1 LLSLHIHSKRSM
13 QEYKK
18 IKSALISVFY
28 KDGLDELVSE
38 LVTNGVT
45 LYSTGGTR
53 TYLESLGHQVEAV
66 EDLTSYPSILGGRVK
81 TLHPK
86 VFGGI
91 LGRREEASD
100 LSQLEEFDIPLIDLV
115 IVDLYPFTET
125 ISKGASE
132 QEIIEKIDIGGVSL
146 IRAAAK
152 NFNDVVIISSKS
164 QYAAFL
170 YLLRKNNTSTS
181 LKQRKTF
188 AGQAFSTSAA
198 YDAAIANWFNP
209 PAEIKSLRYGEN
221 PHQKA
226 LFSGDLQ
233 NVFTQLHGKEI
244 SYNNLLDI
252 DAALSLIEEFP
263 SGGCAVIKHNNAC
276 GAALSD
282 STMKAWEMALAGD
295 PVSAFGG
302 IIVFN
307 TPIDLETATAL
318 DALFFEILL
327 APDFSDE
334 ALEKLKSKKNRII
347 LKTMEFERPAQKI
360 RTVLNGVLV
369 QDRDNKV
376 ELREDFNWV
385 SNTKPDT
392 SREGDFIFANLL
404 VKHTKSNAIVLVKN
418 NQLIASG
425 TGQTSRVDAL
435 NQAID
440 KAKRMGFEAKGS
452 VMASDAFF
460 PFADCI
466 EIAANAG
473 ITTIIQPGG
482 SIRDKEVIDAANNH
496 QIAMAIT
503 GTRHFNH

>member
-1 LLSLHIHSKRSM
+1 MPERKR
-13 QEYKK
+13 

-28 KDGLDELVSE
+28 KDGLADIARELVSK
-38 LVTNGVT
+38 GIT

-53 TYLESLGHQVEAV
+53 TFLEELGYAVEAV

-91 LGRREEASD
+91 LGRREEAAD
-100 LSQLEEFDIPLIDLV
+100 ISQLEEFDIPLIDLV

-152 NFNDVVIISSKS
+152 NFNDVVIISSKN

-170 YLLRKNNTSTS
+170 YLINKTEAATTLG
-181 LKQRKTF
+181 QRKEF
-188 AGQAFSTSAA
+188 ASQAFTLTAS

-226 LFSGDLQ
+226 IFSGNLE

-263 SGGCAVIKHNNAC
+263 SNGCAVIKHNNAC

-282 STMKAWEMALAGD
+282 TTLIAWKLALAGD
-295 PVSAFGG
+295 SVSAFGG

-307 TPIDLETATAL
+307 TPIDIETAAEL
-318 DALFFEILL
+318 DTLFFEILL
-327 APDFSDE
+327 APDFSEE
-334 ALEKLKSKKNRII
+334 ALLKLKSKKNRIL
-347 LKTMEFERPAQKI
+347 LKTNNFQRPAQKI
-360 RTVLNGVLV
+360 RTALNGVLV
-369 QDRDNKV
+369 QDRDVKI
-376 ELREDFNWV
+376 EQKEDFKWV
-385 SNTKPDT
+385 SETQPDS
-392 SREGDFIFANLL
+392 SRNDDFVFANLL
-404 VKHTKSNAIVLVKN
+404 VKHTKSNAIALVKN
-418 NQLIASG
+418 KQLIASG

-440 KAKRMGFEAKGS
+440 KAKRMGFDTTDS

-460 PFADCI
+460 PFTDCI

-473 ITTIIQPGG
+473 ISAIIQPGG
-482 SIRDKEVIDAANNH
+482 SMRDQEVIDAANRYK
-496 QIAMAIT
+496 IPMAIT

>member
-1 LLSLHIHSKRSM
+1 M
-13 QEYKK
+13 QEYKR

-28 KDGLDELVSE
+28 KDGLAEIASALVSK
-38 LVTNGVT
+38 GIT

-53 TYLESLGHQVEAV
+53 TYLEELGYAVEAV

-115 IVDLYPFTET
+115 IVDLYPFAET
-125 ISKGASE
+125 ISKGAAV
-132 QEIIEKIDIGGVSL
+132 QEIIEKIDIGGISL

-152 NFNDVVIISSKS
+152 NFNDVVIISSKN

-170 YLLRKNNTSTS
+170 YLMNKNDAATT
-181 LKQRKTF
+181 LTQRKEF
-188 AGQAFSTSAA
+188 AAQAFTTTAA

-209 PAEIKSLRYGEN
+209 PAELKSLRYGEN

-226 LFSGDLQ
+226 LFSGNLAG
-233 NVFTQLHGKEI
+233 VFSQLHGKDI

-252 DAALSLIEEFP
+252 DAALALAEEFP
-263 SGGCAVIKHNNAC
+263 SNGCAVIKHNNAC
-276 GAALSD
+276 GAALAN
-282 STMKAWEMALAGD
+282 STLDAWRMALAGD
-295 PVSAFGG
+295 HVSAFGG
-302 IIVFN
+302 VIVFN
-307 TPIDLETATAL
+307 TPVDIDTAAEL

-327 APDFSDE
+327 APEFSEE
-334 ALEKLKSKKNRII
+334 ALLKLKSKKNRII
-347 LKTMEFERPAQKI
+347 LKSNSFQRPAQKI

-369 QDRDNKV
+369 QDRDTKV
-376 ELREDFNWV
+376 EGNKDFKWVSETQPDLSRMEDFV
-385 SNTKPDT
+385 
-392 SREGDFIFANLL
+392 FANLL
-404 VKHTKSNAIVLVKN
+404 VKHTKSNAIALVKN
-418 NQLIASG
+418 KQLIASG

-435 NQAID
+435 NQAIE
-440 KAKRMGFEAKGS
+440 KAKRMGFETTDC

-460 PFADCI
+460 PFTDCI

-473 ITTIIQPGG
+473 ISTIIQPGG
-482 SIRDKEVIDAANNH
+482 SMRDQEVIDAANRLK
-496 QIAMAIT
+496 IAMAIT

>member
-1 LLSLHIHSKRSM
+1 MPEFKR
-13 QEYKK
+13 

-28 KDGLDELVSE
+28 KDGLAEIAKELVAK
-38 LVTNGVT
+38 GIT

-53 TYLESLGHQVEAV
+53 TFLEELGYAVEAV
-66 EDLTSYPSILGGRVK
+66 EELTSYPSILGGRVK

-115 IVDLYPFTET
+115 IVDLYPFSET
-125 ISKGASE
+125 ISKGGTE
-132 QEIIEKIDIGGVSL
+132 LEIIEKIDIGGVSL

-152 NFNDVVIISSKS
+152 NFNDVVIISSKN

-170 YLLRKNNTSTS
+170 YLLNKSEASTTLS
-181 LKQRKTF
+181 QRKEF
-188 AGQAFSTSAA
+188 ASQAFTLTAG

-209 PAEIKSLRYGEN
+209 PAELKSLRYGEN

-226 LFSGDLQ
+226 LFSGNLE
-233 NVFTQLHGKEI
+233 NVFSQLHGKEI

-263 SGGCAVIKHNNAC
+263 SDGCAVIKHNNAC
-276 GAALSD
+276 GAALAD
-282 STMKAWEMALAGD
+282 NTLTAWKMALAGD
-295 PVSAFGG
+295 SVSAFGG
-302 IIVFN
+302 VIVFN
-307 TPIDLETATAL
+307 TTVDIETATEL
-318 DALFFEILL
+318 DNLFFEILL
-327 APDFSDE
+327 APDYAEE
-334 ALEKLKSKKNRII
+334 ALQILKSKKNRIL
-347 LKTMEFERPAQKI
+347 LKTNKFQRPAQKI

-369 QDRDNKV
+369 QDRDTKV
-376 ELREDFNWV
+376 EKEEDFKWV
-385 SNTKPDT
+385 SEIQPDI
-392 SREGDFIFANLL
+392 SRNDDFVFANII
-404 VKHTKSNAIVLVKN
+404 VKHTKSNAIALVKN
-418 NQLIASG
+418 KQLIASG

-440 KAKRMGFEAKGS
+440 KAKRMGFDPMDA

-460 PFADCI
+460 PFIDCI
-466 EIAANAG
+466 EIAAQAG
-473 ITTIIQPGG
+473 ISAIIQPGG
-482 SIRDKEVIDAANNH
+482 SMRDQEVIDASNRLK
-496 QIAMAIT
+496 IAMAIT

>member
-1 LLSLHIHSKRSM
+1 MPEFKR
-13 QEYKK
+13 

-28 KDGLDELVSE
+28 KDGLAEIAKELVAK
-38 LVTNGVT
+38 GIT

-53 TYLESLGHQVEAV
+53 TFLEELGYAVEAV

-115 IVDLYPFTET
+115 IVDLYPFSET
-125 ISKGASE
+125 ISNGGTE

-152 NFNDVVIISSKS
+152 NFNDVVIISSKN

-170 YLLRKNNTSTS
+170 YLLNKSEASTTLS
-181 LKQRKTF
+181 QRKEF
-188 AGQAFSTSAA
+188 ASQAFTLTAG

-209 PAEIKSLRYGEN
+209 PAELKSLRYGEN

-226 LFSGDLQ
+226 LFSGNLE
-233 NVFTQLHGKEI
+233 NVFSQLHGKEI

-263 SGGCAVIKHNNAC
+263 SDGCAVIKHNNAC
-276 GAALSD
+276 GAALAD
-282 STMKAWEMALAGD
+282 NTLTAWKMALAGD
-295 PVSAFGG
+295 SVSAFGG
-302 IIVFN
+302 VIVFN
-307 TPIDLETATAL
+307 TTVDIETATEL
-318 DALFFEILL
+318 DNLFFEILL
-327 APDFSDE
+327 APDYAEE
-334 ALEKLKSKKNRII
+334 ALQILKSKKNRIL
-347 LKTMEFERPAQKI
+347 LKTNKFQRPAQKI

-369 QDRDNKV
+369 QDRDTKA
-376 ELREDFNWV
+376 EKEEDFKWV
-385 SNTKPDT
+385 SEIQPDI
-392 SREGDFIFANLL
+392 SRNDDFVFANII
-404 VKHTKSNAIVLVKN
+404 VKHTKSNAIALVKN
-418 NQLIASG
+418 KQLIASG

-440 KAKRMGFEAKGS
+440 KAKRMGFDPMDA

-460 PFADCI
+460 PFIDCI
-466 EIAANAG
+466 EIAAQAG
-473 ITTIIQPGG
+473 ISAIIQPGG
-482 SIRDKEVIDAANNH
+482 SMRDQEVIDASNRLK
-496 QIAMAIT
+496 IAMAIT

>member
-1 LLSLHIHSKRSM
+1 MPEFKR
-13 QEYKK
+13 

-28 KDGLDELVSE
+28 KDGLAEIAKELVAK
-38 LVTNGVT
+38 GIT

-53 TYLESLGHQVEAV
+53 TFLEELGYAVEAV

-115 IVDLYPFTET
+115 IVDLYPFSET
-125 ISKGASE
+125 ISNGGTE

-152 NFNDVVIISSKS
+152 NFNDVVIISSKN

-170 YLLRKNNTSTS
+170 YLLNKSEASTTLS
-181 LKQRKTF
+181 QRKEF
-188 AGQAFSTSAA
+188 ASQAFTLTAG

-209 PAEIKSLRYGEN
+209 PAELKSLRYGEN

-226 LFSGDLQ
+226 LFSGNLE
-233 NVFTQLHGKEI
+233 NVFSQLHGKEI

-263 SGGCAVIKHNNAC
+263 SDGCAVIKHNNAC
-276 GAALSD
+276 GAALAD
-282 STMKAWEMALAGD
+282 NTLTAWKMALAGD
-295 PVSAFGG
+295 SVSAFGG
-302 IIVFN
+302 VIVFN
-307 TPIDLETATAL
+307 TTVDIETATEL
-318 DALFFEILL
+318 DNLFFEILL
-327 APDFSDE
+327 APDYAEE
-334 ALEKLKSKKNRII
+334 ALQILKSKKNRIL
-347 LKTMEFERPAQKI
+347 LKTNKFQRPAQKI

-369 QDRDNKV
+369 QDRDTKA
-376 ELREDFNWV
+376 EKEEDFKWV
-385 SNTKPDT
+385 SEIQPDI
-392 SREGDFIFANLL
+392 SRNDDFVFANII
-404 VKHTKSNAIVLVKN
+404 VKHTKSNAIALVKN
-418 NQLIASG
+418 KQLIASG

-440 KAKRMGFEAKGS
+440 KAKRMGFDTMDA

-460 PFADCI
+460 PFIDCI
-466 EIAANAG
+466 EIAAQAG
-473 ITTIIQPGG
+473 ISAIIQPGG
-482 SIRDKEVIDAANNH
+482 SMRDQEVIDASNRLK
-496 QIAMAIT
+496 IAMAIT

>member
-1 LLSLHIHSKRSM
+1 MPERKR
-13 QEYKK
+13 

-28 KDGLDELVSE
+28 KDGLADIARELVSK
-38 LVTNGVT
+38 GIT

-53 TYLESLGHQVEAV
+53 TFLEELGYAVEAV

-91 LGRREEASD
+91 LGRREEAAD
-100 LSQLEEFDIPLIDLV
+100 ISQLEEFDIPLIDLV

-152 NFNDVVIISSKS
+152 NFNDVVIISSKN

-170 YLLRKNNTSTS
+170 YLINKTEAATTLG
-181 LKQRKTF
+181 QRKEF
-188 AGQAFSTSAA
+188 ASQAFSLTAS

-209 PAEIKSLRYGEN
+209 PSEIKSLRYGEN

-226 LFSGDLQ
+226 IFSGNLE

-263 SGGCAVIKHNNAC
+263 SNGCAVVKHNNAC

-282 STMKAWEMALAGD
+282 TTLIAWKLALAGD

-307 TPIDLETATAL
+307 TAIDIETAAEL
-318 DALFFEILL
+318 DNLFFEILL
-327 APDFSDE
+327 APDFSEE
-334 ALEKLKSKKNRII
+334 ALLKLKSKKNRIL
-347 LKTMEFERPAQKI
+347 LKTNNFQRPAQKI
-360 RTVLNGVLV
+360 RTALNGVLV
-369 QDRDNKV
+369 QDRDVKT
-376 ELREDFNWV
+376 EQKEDFKWV
-385 SNTKPDT
+385 SETQPD
-392 SREGDFIFANLL
+392 SARNDDFVFANLL

-418 NQLIASG
+418 KQLIASG

-440 KAKRMGFEAKGS
+440 KAKRMGFDTTDS

-460 PFADCI
+460 PFTDCI

-473 ITTIIQPGG
+473 ISAIIQPGG
-482 SIRDKEVIDAANNH
+482 SMRDQEVIDAANRYK
-496 QIAMAIT
+496 IPMAIT

>member
-1 LLSLHIHSKRSM
+1 MPEFKR
-13 QEYKK
+13 

-28 KDGLDELVSE
+28 KDGLAEIAKELVAK
-38 LVTNGVT
+38 GIT

-53 TYLESLGHQVEAV
+53 TFLEELGYAVEAV

-125 ISKGASE
+125 ISKGGTE

-152 NFNDVVIISSKS
+152 NFNDVVIISSKN

-170 YLLRKNNTSTS
+170 YLLNKSEASTT
-181 LKQRKTF
+181 LGQRKEF
-188 AGQAFSTSAA
+188 ASQAFTLTAG

-209 PAEIKSLRYGEN
+209 PAELKSLRYGEN

-226 LFSGDLQ
+226 LFSGNLE
-233 NVFTQLHGKEI
+233 NVFSQIHGKEI

-263 SGGCAVIKHNNAC
+263 SDGCAVIKHNNAC
-276 GAALSD
+276 GAALAD
-282 STMKAWEMALAGD
+282 NTLTAWKMALASD
-295 PVSAFGG
+295 SVSAFGG
-302 IIVFN
+302 VIVFN
-307 TPIDLETATAL
+307 TRIDNETATEL
-318 DALFFEILL
+318 DNLFFEILL
-327 APDFSDE
+327 APDYSEE
-334 ALEKLKSKKNRII
+334 ALQILKSKKNRIL
-347 LKTMEFERPAQKI
+347 LKTNKFQRPAQKI

-369 QDRDNKV
+369 QDRDSKV
-376 ELREDFNWV
+376 EKEEDFKWV
-385 SNTKPDT
+385 SEIQPDN
-392 SREGDFIFANLL
+392 SRNDDFVFANII
-404 VKHTKSNAIVLVKN
+404 VKHTKSNAIALVKN
-418 NQLIASG
+418 KQLIASG

-440 KAKRMGFEAKGS
+440 KAKRMGFDTSES

-460 PFADCI
+460 PFTDCI
-466 EIAANAG
+466 EIAAQAG
-473 ITTIIQPGG
+473 ISAIIQPGG
-482 SIRDKEVIDAANNH
+482 SMRDQEVIDAANRFK
-496 QIAMAIT
+496 ICMAIT

>member
-1 LLSLHIHSKRSM
+1 M
-13 QEYKK
+13 PEYKR

-28 KDGLDELVSE
+28 KEGLAEIAKQLVE
-38 LVTNGVT
+38 KDIT

-53 TYLESLGHQVEAV
+53 TFLEELGYSVEAV

-91 LGRREEASD
+91 LGRREEAID
-100 LSQLEEFDIPLIDLV
+100 LAQLEEFDIPLIDLV

-125 ISKGASE
+125 ISKGAAE

-152 NFNDVVIISSKS
+152 NYKDVVIISSKN

-170 YLLRKNNTSTS
+170 YLLNKSEGTTTLS
-181 LKQRKTF
+181 QRKEF
-188 AGQAFSTSAA
+188 ASQAFALTAS

-209 PAEIKSLRYGEN
+209 PPEIKSLRYGEN

-226 LFSGDLQ
+226 IFSG
-233 NVFTQLHGKEI
+233 NVESVFNQLHGKEI
-244 SYNNLLDI
+244 SFNNLLDI

-263 SGGCAVIKHNNAC
+263 AAGCAVIKHNNAC

-282 STMKAWEMALAGD
+282 NSLTAFKMALAGD
-295 PVSAFGG
+295 PLSAFGG

-307 TPIDLETATAL
+307 SPIDLDTAIEL
-318 DALFFEILL
+318 DGLFFEILL
-327 APDFSDE
+327 APNYSEE
-334 ALEKLKSKKNRII
+334 ALQKLKSKKNRIL
-347 LKTMEFERPAQKI
+347 LKTKDFQRPAQKI

-369 QDRDNKV
+369 QDRDSKV
-376 ELREDFNWV
+376 ENGDDFKWV
-385 SNTKPDT
+385 TNNQPDL
-392 SREGDFIFANLL
+392 SRTDDFIFANLL
-404 VKHTKSNAIVLVKN
+404 VKHTKSNAIALVKSK
-418 NQLIASG
+418 QLIGSG

-435 NQAID
+435 KQAID
-440 KAKRMGFEAKGS
+440 KSKRMGFDTKDA

-460 PFADCI
+460 PFTDCI
-466 EIAANAG
+466 EIAAAAG
-473 ITTIIQPGG
+473 ISTIIQPGG
-482 SIRDKEVIDAANNH
+482 SVRDQEVIDAAENNR
-496 QIAMAIT
+496 ICMAIT